1 MRTLTLTLLLPL
13 TVTLLLCA
21 QAQTYPP
28 PYPRPGT
35 TKLLENERVVVWNVS
50 WLKQAYPTHRHLYDY
65 AGIYYTNGDRIIVS
79 EKGVRS
85 PTSSVAWDTF
95 SLPRGITHSEE
106 GASEQPLRGVF
117 VEFKEPQAPGTVDA
131 RTSPP
136 PFPGISGRQLRDS
149 DRVTIWELAPA
160 PGSSGPP
167 HLHARDAVLVTFT
180 ELKPRVTFVKRGTVH
195 NDEQTSGADRV
206 FAFEVK

>member
-1 MRTLTLTLLLPL
+1 MRTLILTLFLF
-13 TVTLLLCA
+13 A

-35 TKLLENERVVVWNVS
+35 TKMLENERVIVWNVS
-50 WLKQAYPTHRHLYDY
+50 WLRQAYPTHRHIYDY
-65 AGIYYTNGDRIIVS
+65 AGIYYTSGDRVIVS
-79 EKGVRS
+79 EQGVRS

-95 SLPRGITHSEE
+95 VLPRGITHSEE

-117 VEFKEPQAPGTVDA
+117 LEFKEPQPLGTSDA
-131 RTSPP
+131 RAGASA
-136 PFPGISGRQLRDS
+136 FPGISGKQLRDG

-160 PGSSGPP
+160 PGPSGPP
-167 HLHARDAVLVTFT
+167 HLHARDAVIVTFT
-180 ELKPRVTFVKRGTVH
+180 KLKPHVTFVKRGTVH
-195 NDEQTSGADRV
+195 SDEQSSGADRV

>member
-1 MRTLTLTLLLPL
+1 MRTLTLALLLF
-13 TVTLLLCA
+13 A

-35 TKLLENERVVVWNVS
+35 TKLLENERVIVWDVS
-50 WLKQAYPTHRHLYDY
+50 WLRQAYPTHRHIYDY

-79 EKGVRS
+79 PQGVRS

-117 VEFKEPQAPGTVDA
+117 LEFKEPQPLGTVEQ

-136 PFPGISGRQLRDS
+136 AFPGMSGRQLRDS
-149 DRVTIWELAPA
+149 ERVTMETLAGARSPRAVA
-160 PGSSGPP
+160 PPRARRRDCR
-167 HLHARDAVLVTFT
+167 LHGTEAARDV
-180 ELKPRVTFVKRGTVH
+180 G
-195 NDEQTSGADRV
+195 GARNCSQR
-206 FAFEVK
+206 

>member
-1 MRTLTLTLLLPL
+1 MRTLTLALMLF
-13 TVTLLLCA
+13 A

-28 PYPRPGT
+28 PFNRPGT
-35 TKLLENERVVVWNVS
+35 TKLLENDRVIVWDVS
-50 WLKQAYPTHRHLYDY
+50 WLRQAYPTHRHVYDY
-65 AGIYYTNGDRIIVS
+65 AGIYYTSGDRIIVS
-79 EKGVRS
+79 EKGIRS

-117 VEFKEPQAPGTVDA
+117 LEFKQPQPAGTVDA

-136 PFPGISGRQLRDS
+136 AFPGNSGKQLRDS
-149 DRVTIWELAPA
+149 DRVTIWERAPA
-160 PGSSGPP
+160 PGSAGKP
-167 HLHARDAVLVTFT
+167 HLHARDAVIVAFT
-180 ELKPRVTFVKRGTVH
+180 KLKPRVTFVEQGTVH
-195 NDEQTSGADRV
+195 NDEQATGADRV

>member
-1 MRTLTLTLLLPL
+1 MMRTLTLTLLLF
-13 TVTLLLCA
+13 A

-28 PYPRPGT
+28 PWPRAGT
-35 TKLLENERVVVWNVS
+35 TKLLENARVIVWDVS
-50 WLKQAYPTHRHLYDY
+50 WLRQAYPTHRHVYDY

-79 EKGVRS
+79 EQGVRS
-85 PTSSVAWDTF
+85 PTSSIAWDTF

-117 VEFKEPQAPGTVDA
+117 LELKEPQPLNTVDP

-136 PFPGISGRQLRDS
+136 AFPGTSGTQLRDS

-160 PGSSGPP
+160 PGASAPP
-167 HLHARDAVLVTFT
+167 HLHVRDAVVVTFT
-180 ELKPRVTFVKRGTVH
+180 KLKPQVTFVASGTVH
-195 NDEQTSGADRV
+195 NAEQAGGAERV
-206 FAFEVK
+206 FAFEAK

>member
-1 MRTLTLTLLLPL
+1 MTIRTLILTLLLF
-13 TVTLLLCA
+13 A

-117 VEFKEPQAPGTVDA
+117 VEFKEPQAPGTVDT

>member
-1 MRTLTLTLLLPL
+1 MRTLTLALLFF
-13 TVTLLLCA
+13 A

-28 PYPRPGT
+28 PWPRAGT
-35 TKLLENERVVVWNVS
+35 TKLLENDRVIVWDVS
-50 WLKQAYPTHRHLYDY
+50 WLRQAYPTHRHVYDY

-79 EKGVRS
+79 EQGVRS
-85 PTSSVAWDTF
+85 PTSSIAWDTF

-106 GASEQPLRGVF
+106 GASDQPLRGVF
-117 VEFKEPQAPGTVDA
+117 LEFKDPQPRGAVDL

-136 PFPGISGRQLRDS
+136 AFPGTSGRQLRDS
-149 DRVTIWELAPA
+149 DRVTIWELTPA
-160 PGSSGPP
+160 QGSSGP
-167 HLHARDAVLVTFT
+167 HLHPRDAVIVAFT
-180 ELKPRVTFVKRGTVH
+180 ELKPRVTFVERGTVH

>member
-1 MRTLTLTLLLPL
+1 MRTLTLTLLLF
-13 TVTLLLCA
+13 A

-28 PYPRPGT
+28 PWPRAGT
-35 TKLLENERVVVWNVS
+35 TKLLENEMLIVWDVS
-50 WLKQAYPTHRHLYDY
+50 WLRQAYPTHRHVYDY

-79 EKGVRS
+79 EQGVRS

-95 SLPRGITHSEE
+95 VLPRGITHSEE

-117 VEFKEPQAPGTVDA
+117 LEFKQPQPQGTPDV

-136 PFPGISGRQLRDS
+136 AFPGSSAKQLRTG

-160 PGSSGPP
+160 PGPSAPP
-167 HLHARDAVLVTFT
+167 HLHARDAVIVAFT
-180 ELKPRVTFVKRGTVH
+180 KLKPRVTFVNRGTVH
-195 NDEQTSGADRV
+195 NDEQASGADRV

>member
-1 MRTLTLTLLLPL
+1 MPMRTLTLTLLLF
-13 TVTLLLCA
+13 A

-28 PYPRPGT
+28 PYPRAGT
-35 TKLLENERVVVWNVS
+35 TKLMENDRVIVWDVS
-50 WLKQAYPTHRHLYDY
+50 WLRQAYPTHRHIYDY

-79 EKGVRS
+79 EQGVRS

-117 VEFKEPQAPGTVDA
+117 LEFKEPQPLGAVDA

-136 PFPGISGRQLRDS
+136 AFPGISGRQLRDNE
-149 DRVTIWELAPA
+149 RVTIWELAPA
-160 PGSSGPP
+160 PSPRPP
-167 HLHARDAVLVTFT
+167 HLHARDAVIVSFT
-180 ELKPRVTFVKRGTVH
+180 ELKPHVTFVKRGTVH
-195 NDEQTSGADRV
+195 DDEETSGADRV